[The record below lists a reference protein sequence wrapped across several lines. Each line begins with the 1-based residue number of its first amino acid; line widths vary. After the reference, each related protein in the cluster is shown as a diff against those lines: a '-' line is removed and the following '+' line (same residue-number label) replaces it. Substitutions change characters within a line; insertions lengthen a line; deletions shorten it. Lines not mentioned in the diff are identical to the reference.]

1 MEEAK
6 AQKNMELIQMTQDL
20 EGIVQDISRA
30 REERIILSTQCTEI
44 RHQNEVLATQNNS
57 LRQST
62 NQQDLR
68 LAEANAK
75 AREQDLAMKALGA
88 DIITAREA

>member
-1 MEEAK
+1 
-6 AQKNMELIQMTQDL
+6 MELIQMTQDL

-44 RHQNEVLATQNNS
+44 RHQNEVLATQSNS

>member
-1 MEEAK
+1 
-6 AQKNMELIQMTQDL
+6 MELIQMTQDL